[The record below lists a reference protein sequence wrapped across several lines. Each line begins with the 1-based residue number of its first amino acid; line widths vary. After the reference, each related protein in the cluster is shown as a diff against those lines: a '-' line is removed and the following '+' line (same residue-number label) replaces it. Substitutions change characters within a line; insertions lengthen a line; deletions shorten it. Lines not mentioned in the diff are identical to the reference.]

1 MTASIGRFTEKNGK
15 IIFIASLVLALTGL
29 AGIQRLEVENSF
41 VSYFDD
47 STDIYRGLALI
58 DKQLGGTTPV
68 DILLKFPPEDIVGT
82 EDDDLAALFGDVEG
96 ETSSNDPECVNTICD
111 DSYTWFT
118 AKKINRIKQV
128 HKYLETIPELGKVM
142 SLASTIEVAET
153 VKGSE
158 LEPFELNIANQRLP
172 AAVRAQIIDPYVSF
186 TNNEARIT
194 VRIIDTYP
202 NLKRRELLQRIDTAL
217 SQEMG
222 MSPEDYEISGL
233 LVLYNNVL
241 QSLFKSQILTLGTVM
256 LGILITLIVLFRSVS
271 VAIIGIIPNILAA
284 TIILGFM
291 GWMNIPLDIMTI
303 TIAAITIG
311 IAVDNCIH
319 YLYRF
324 KIELPRTNNAIQTM
338 HYCHDNIAKALFY
351 TTVTIV
357 FGFSILMLS
366 NFIPTILFGLLT
378 AIAMVVAL
386 LAALTL
392 MPRLILLW
400 RPFDETPIEDL

>member
-1 MTASIGRFTEKNGK
+1 
-15 IIFIASLVLALTGL
+15 
-29 AGIQRLEVENSF
+29 
-41 VSYFDD
+41 
-47 STDIYRGLALI
+47 
-58 DKQLGGTTPV
+58 
-68 DILLKFPPEDIVGT
+68 
-82 EDDDLAALFGDVEG
+82 
-96 ETSSNDPECVNTICD
+96 
-111 DSYTWFT
+111 
-118 AKKINRIKQV
+118 
-128 HKYLETIPELGKVM
+128 
-142 SLASTIEVAET
+142 
-153 VKGSE
+153 
-158 LEPFELNIANQRLP
+158 
-172 AAVRAQIIDPYVSF
+172 
-186 TNNEARIT
+186 
-194 VRIIDTYP
+194 
-202 NLKRRELLQRIDTAL
+202 
-217 SQEMG
+217 MG

-256 LGILITLIVLFRSVS
+256 LGILITLIVLFRSVFS
-271 VAIIGIIPNILAA
+271 SNHRHHTEYSGA

-303 TIAAITIG
+303 TIATITIG

>member
-1 MTASIGRFTEKNGK
+1 MTCIQASMSMAGENATPPMKN
-15 IIFIASLVLALTGL
+15 FSNS
-29 AGIQRLEVENSF
+29 AG
-41 VSYFDD
+41 
-47 STDIYRGLALI
+47 
-58 DKQLGGTTPV
+58 
-68 DILLKFPPEDIVGT
+68 
-82 EDDDLAALFGDVEG
+82 
-96 ETSSNDPECVNTICD
+96 
-111 DSYTWFT
+111 
-118 AKKINRIKQV
+118 
-128 HKYLETIPELGKVM
+128 
-142 SLASTIEVAET
+142 
-153 VKGSE
+153 
-158 LEPFELNIANQRLP
+158 
-172 AAVRAQIIDPYVSF
+172 
-186 TNNEARIT
+186 
-194 VRIIDTYP
+194 
-202 NLKRRELLQRIDTAL
+202 
-217 SQEMG
+217 
-222 MSPEDYEISGL
+222 
-233 LVLYNNVL
+233 
-241 QSLFKSQILTLGTVM
+241 
-256 LGILITLIVLFRSVS
+256 
-271 VAIIGIIPNILAA
+271 NILAA

-351 TTVTIV
+351 TTITIV

-400 RPFDETPIEDL
+400 RPFDKTPIEDL